1 MSACGIAVHDN
12 SSLQVAYNDLF
23 LVALFSPVLSL
34 ALGSPY
40 KSNLWQYTSRPVGFV
55 SKSAIYVKTHRRGGE
70 PREGSLVIVLNQGV
84 EFLISYL

>member
-1 MSACGIAVHDN
+1 ME
-12 SSLQVAYNDLF
+12 LQFTITLPYRLLTVIFFF

-70 PREGSLVIVLNQGV
+70 PREGSVVIVLNQGV